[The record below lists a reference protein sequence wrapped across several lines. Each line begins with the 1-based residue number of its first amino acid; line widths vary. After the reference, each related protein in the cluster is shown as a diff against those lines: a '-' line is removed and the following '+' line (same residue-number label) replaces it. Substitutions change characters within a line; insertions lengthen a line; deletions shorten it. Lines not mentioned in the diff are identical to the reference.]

1 MTRRRCDGRASPA
14 GTGPLTTARPL
25 LSWHAHEHPAPSSL
39 HEERLDERWRAG
51 GARRSGCARIV
62 DLGCGTSAARA
73 ASAVLDSRYSRI
85 HGLEQCGMSL
95 RHAREMLAEVAPDDA
110 RLTLQQGS
118 WLDPGLGLTG
128 FDGAVMVE
136 TIEHV
141 DPGRLS
147 GLQRAIFETLRP
159 DWLLVT
165 TPNAEL
171 QSAVRSGTG
180 RVPRSGPPVRVASRP
195 GSASGRPRWLAG
207 PATGCAS
214 VASARP
220 IRSWGRRRRSRPSRA
235 SGTMLVGAA
244 EEAVAK
250 RSHLLPA

>member
-1 MTRRRCDGRASPA
+1 MITH
-14 GTGPLTTARPL
+14 T
-25 LSWHAHEHPAPSSL
+25 SSL
-39 HEERLDERWRAG
+39 HEERLDEV
-51 GARRSGCARIV
+51 ARRVRQSGCTRIV
-62 DLGCGTSAARA
+62 DLGCGTGSLMRRLLHDAH
-73 ASAVLDSRYSRI
+73 YHHI

-147 GLQRAIFETLRP
+147 GLQKAVFETLRP

-165 TPNAEL
+165 TPNAEFNPL
-171 QSAVRSGTG
+171 FDLAPGEFRDPDHRFEWGRDRFREWASSMARRTGYAVRIGG
-180 RVPRSGPPVRVASRP
+180 IGEADPELGPPTQIATFTRI
-195 GSASGRPRWLAG
+195 GDDGRG
-207 PATGCAS
+207 
-214 VASARP
+214 
-220 IRSWGRRRRSRPSRA
+220 
-235 SGTMLVGAA
+235 
-244 EEAVAK
+244 
-250 RSHLLPA
+250 

>member
-1 MTRRRCDGRASPA
+1 MNTH
-14 GTGPLTTARPL
+14 T
-25 LSWHAHEHPAPSSL
+25 SSL
-39 HEERLDERWRAG
+39 HEERLDEVASRVRQ
-51 GARRSGCARIV
+51 SGCTRIV
-62 DLGCGTSAARA
+62 DLGCGTGSLMRRLL
-73 ASAVLDSRYSRI
+73 LDSRYSRI

-165 TPNAEL
+165 TPNAEFNPL
-171 QSAVRSGTG
+171 FDLAPGEFRDPDHRFEWPRDRFREWAASMARRTGYRVRIGG
-180 RVPRSGPPVRVASRP
+180 IGEADPELGPPTQI
-195 GSASGRPRWLAG
+195 
-207 PATGCAS
+207 ATFTRIGDDA
-214 VASARP
+214 
-220 IRSWGRRRRSRPSRA
+220 RRR
-235 SGTMLVGAA
+235 G
-244 EEAVAK
+244 
-250 RSHLLPA
+250 